1 MLLYGWLQSAVKSK
15 GGSKALIYRDT
26 YLSWRGLLHRVDR
39 RADEFAAME
48 VRPGDIVG
56 LMLGNVPDFVILS
69 LALSKLGAAP
79 LPLDPT
85 ASTRELEMLMSVLP
99 LRGLIT
105 RPRGGDAPLPALRG
119 VGAASMGA
127 TGAGLPGAKPSRRK
141 QTPESRK
148 RLQGTLLSCSTYAA
162 EARAVPRKKEAQL
175 AAVLVTAD
183 SAGDPKPVDRTQANL
198 AAEAAQVGRAIELTS
213 EDRVL
218 LTVPLFHSFGFD
230 VGMVAALAAGS
241 TLYLEDEIAASRV
254 IKLVREQKITVL
266 PGSQTLFTQLG
277 RLPSTRPLTHKG
289 VRMLSLGGGLSG
301 AALDAFAKKYGVR
314 PLGCCH
320 TTETGTISIDT
331 RGQAGDTVG
340 KPLAKVLV
348 RIADLKTNRPVK
360 AGQTGSLRIRGAAV
374 SALTL
379 GKPPPGNTSL
389 SIGSSDR
396 EGWYHTGDLAALDRA
411 GRLVLQGREDD
422 LVRIEGKRVALGE
435 VEGCIEAFPKVSA
448 AQAEVITDPLGGPMV
463 VARVVLKGRGKI
475 DPEAIIDHCA
485 RNLAPYKVPRRIEI
499 CDAL

>member
-1 MLLYGWLQSAVKSK
+1 MLLYGWLQSAVKAK

-69 LALSKLGAAP
+69 LALSKLNAAP

-105 RPRGGDAPLPALRG
+105 RPRGGDAPLPALR
-119 VGAASMGA
+119 AAA
-127 TGAGLPGAKPSRRK
+127 TGSGKPGRRK

-148 RLQGTLLSCSTYAA
+148 RLQGTLLSCSTYAV
-162 EARAVPRKKEAQL
+162 EARKVPRKKDAQL

-183 SAGDPKPVDRTQANL
+183 SAGDPKPVDRTTANL
-198 AAEAAQVGRAIELTS
+198 AAEATQVGRALDLS
-213 EDRVL
+213 SDDRVL

-230 VGMVAALAAGS
+230 VGMVAALAAGT
-241 TLYLEDEIAASRV
+241 TLYLEDEIAASRI
-254 IKLVREQKITVL
+254 IKLVREQKINVL
-266 PGSQTLFTQLG
+266 PGSQTLFSQLA
-277 RLPSTRPLTHKG
+277 RLPSTRPLTHKR
-289 VRMLSLGGGLSG
+289 VRMVSLGGGLSG
-301 AALDAFAKKYGVR
+301 SALDSFAKKYGVK
-314 PLGCCH
+314 PIACYH
-320 TTETGTISIDT
+320 TTETGTIAVDA
-331 RGQAGDTVG
+331 RGLAGETVG
-340 KPLAKVLV
+340 KPLDKVQV
-348 RIADLKTNRPVK
+348 RVADLKTGRPAK
-360 AGQTGSLRIRGAAV
+360 TGKTGTLRVRGPAV

-379 GKPPPGNTSL
+379 CKPLPENTEL
-389 SIGSSDR
+389 SVGCVDKD
-396 EGWYHTGDLAALDRA
+396 GWYHTGDLAALDRA
-411 GRLVLQGREDD
+411 GRLNLQGREDD

-463 VARVVLKGRGKI
+463 VAKVVLKGRGKV